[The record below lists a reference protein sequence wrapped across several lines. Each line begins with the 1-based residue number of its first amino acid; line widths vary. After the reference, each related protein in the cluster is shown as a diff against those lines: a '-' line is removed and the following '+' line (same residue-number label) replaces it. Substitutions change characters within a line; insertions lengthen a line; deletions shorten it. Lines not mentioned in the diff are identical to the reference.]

1 MSTAEGRI
9 IAETPRQGF
18 FPGCS
23 AKGKEIE
30 SITEKLIN
38 TQDTWVRKEYQKEKK
53 NRHNGGEAILKE
65 KKKIFPE
72 LKKDTSAKI

>member
-1 MSTAEGRI
+1 M
-9 IAETPRQGF
+9 
-18 FPGCS
+18 
-23 AKGKEIE
+23 
-30 SITEKLIN
+30 
-38 TQDTWVRKEYQKEKK
+38 RKEYQKEKK

>member
-9 IAETPRQGF
+9 IAETLRQGF

-38 TQDTWVRKEYQKEKK
+38 TQDT
-53 NRHNGGEAILKE
+53 
-65 KKKIFPE
+65 
-72 LKKDTSAKI
+72 